1 MNEVISMENNRN
13 LSGPDVS
20 NEAVE
25 SVKDMTVELA
35 DSLVKDYV
43 TSLNKDGTTLDVG
56 GIDQLTKF
64 VIDTAVISMKINIK
78 VNAKVLEGL
87 GISILNINQSGIDE
101 FKA

>member
-1 MNEVISMENNRN
+1 MENTRN
-13 LSGPDVS
+13 LSGTDVS

-43 TSLNKDGTTLDVG
+43 TSLNKDGMTLDVA

-64 VIDTAVISMKINIK
+64 VIDTAVISMKINLK

-87 GISILNINQSGIDE
+87 GISILNVNQSE
-101 FKA
+101 FNDFGA

>member
-1 MNEVISMENNRN
+1 VVEVENNRN

-25 SVKDMTVELA
+25 SVKDMTIELA

-43 TSLNKDGTTLDVG
+43 TSLNKDGKTMDVG
-56 GIDQLTKF
+56 GIDLLTKF

-87 GISILNINQSGIDE
+87 GISILYVNQSNIDE
-101 FKA
+101 YKT

>member
-1 MNEVISMENNRN
+1 MENNRN

-25 SVKDMTVELA
+25 SVKDMTMELA

-43 TSLNKDGTTLDVG
+43 TSLNKDGKTLDVG

-87 GISILNINQSGIDE
+87 GISILNVNQSNIDE
-101 FKA
+101 YKT